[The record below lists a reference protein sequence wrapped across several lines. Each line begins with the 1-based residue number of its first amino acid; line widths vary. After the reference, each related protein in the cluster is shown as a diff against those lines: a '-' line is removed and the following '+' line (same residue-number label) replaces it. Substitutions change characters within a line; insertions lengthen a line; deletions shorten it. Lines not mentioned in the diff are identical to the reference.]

1 MRDWS
6 IAGSACPASSRPPRE
21 PQQRPGS
28 SRPSRARALGYGD
41 AEVLGDSFCPR
52 GMPRGRQA
60 LHMSPAARRRPPSAR
75 PPPCLVG
82 PTWHAGQFVVTISPQ
97 VPPRWTSVAP
107 VGTMGGMALSSG
119 ASSFHLG
126 PKGRV
131 VLPAAVRRAAGIP
144 DGAQVIARAIGPGRI
159 VIETIDA
166 VRDRV
171 WSASSDSAGVDS
183 TDIRALRE
191 EDINTADRAAQARS
205 RVEDD
210 TTESDAVGLSLL
222 AHLGL

>member
-1 MRDWS
+1 M
-6 IAGSACPASSRPPRE
+6 
-21 PQQRPGS
+21 
-28 SRPSRARALGYGD
+28 
-41 AEVLGDSFCPR
+41 
-52 GMPRGRQA
+52 
-60 LHMSPAARRRPPSAR
+60 
-75 PPPCLVG
+75 
-82 PTWHAGQFVVTISPQ
+82 
-97 VPPRWTSVAP
+97 
-107 VGTMGGMALSSG
+107 
-119 ASSFHLG
+119 
-126 PKGRV
+126 

-144 DGAQVIARAIGPGRI
+144 DGAQVIARSIGPGRI

-183 TDIRALRE
+183 TTDIRALRE